1 MSEFRKKA
9 TKGLF
14 WSFVDNSANQIIQFV
29 TGIILARLLTP
40 REFGLIGMLTIFV
53 AISQSFIDSGFS
65 SALIRKKN
73 CSQND
78 YSTIFYFNLLV
89 AVLFCLLLIAFSS
102 SISKFFNEPQLKDLL
117 IVLSL
122 GLVINAFGIIQ
133 RTELTKRI
141 DFNLQMRVSVIS
153 AIISGIIGIT
163 LAYRGYGVW
172 SLVAKTLS
180 GYSITSLL
188 LWLWNR
194 WRPLMVFRINSLSEL
209 FSFGSKI
216 LITGIINTFF
226 QNLYLLVIGKVYSA
240 VDLGF
245 FTRADQFKSL
255 PQQNLTKVI
264 ERVSFP
270 LLSEIQDDDQKLKRS
285 FRKLLRNSMFI
296 SFLLMFVLSAV
307 SRTLVITLIGEKWIV
322 SVGYL
327 QWLCFAGVL
336 YPMQSLNRNIMM
348 VKNRS
353 DLILRIEIVKKF
365 LFVPVILIGVIISLK
380 AMIISL
386 VMYGII
392 ESFLDSY
399 YSGRLVHYT
408 LKSQVEDILPFF
420 FVGAFVGLITFAIG
434 QVNIHYEFIVLI
446 IQIIVAF
453 VTTILVSEIF
463 GIKEYMEY
471 KQILKD
477 KVTKSGAN

>member
-1 MSEFRKKA
+1 MSEFREKA

-29 TGIILARLLTP
+29 TSIILARLLTP
-40 REFGLIGMLTIFV
+40 REFGLIGMLTIFI

-73 CSQND
+73 CSQED

-89 AVLFCLLLIAFSS
+89 SVLFCLLLIAFSG
-102 SISKFFNEPQLKDLL
+102 SISRFFNEPQLKDLL
-117 IVLSL
+117 IIFSL
-122 GLVINAFGIIQ
+122 GLIINAFGIIQ

-163 LAYRGYGVW
+163 LAYKGYGVW
-172 SLVAKTLS
+172 SLVAKTLA
-180 GYSITSLL
+180 GYLITSLL
-188 LWLWNR
+188 LWLWNG
-194 WRPLMVFRINSLSEL
+194 WRPLFVFRINSLSEL

-216 LITGIINTFF
+216 LVTGIINTFF
-226 QNLYLLVIGKVYSA
+226 QNLYLLVIGRVYSA

-270 LLSEIQDDDQKLKRS
+270 LLSEIQEDDQKLKSS
-285 FRKLLRNSMFI
+285 FRKLLKNAMFI

-307 SRTLVITLIGEKWIV
+307 SKALVITLIGEKWIV
-322 SVGYL
+322 SVSYL

-365 LFVPVILIGVIISLK
+365 LFVPVILIGVLISLK

-399 YSGRLVHYT
+399 YSGRLVQYS
-408 LKSQVEDILPFF
+408 LKSQVKDILPYF
-420 FVGAFVGLITFAIG
+420 FVGALVGLITFSIG
-434 QVNIHYEFIVLI
+434 QVNIHYELIVLV

-453 VTTILVSEIF
+453 ATTILVSELF
-463 GIKEYMEY
+463 GIKEYLEY
-471 KQILKD
+471 KQIFQD
-477 KVTKSGAN
+477 KIIKSGAN